1 MDLGIE
7 GFKNYEL
14 LKGITIVAI
23 LKNGQI
29 NAFYETIKYKVVK
42 GRIDFAT

>member
-29 NAFYETIKYKVVK
+29 NAFYETIKFGPKKALYCH
-42 GRIDFAT
+42 F